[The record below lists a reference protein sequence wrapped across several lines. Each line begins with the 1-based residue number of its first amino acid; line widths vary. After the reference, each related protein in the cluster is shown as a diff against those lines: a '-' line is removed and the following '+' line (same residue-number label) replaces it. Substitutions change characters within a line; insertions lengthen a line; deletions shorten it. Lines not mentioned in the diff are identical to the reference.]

1 MCYQIH
7 QFKKKDDLLTSNELA
22 TCMFSNLFSN
32 DLKLVIKSTKFIKKY
47 IKCFN
52 NPKYI
57 NDSTASNLMNAVIR
71 HDQIIIKQCILKVIY
86 LFSKEFHEFFQLI
99 IHNGIYELI
108 SNVITNDENQLY
120 NLILEFLMNITS
132 FAEGTNFI
140 NEKFGISFIINLKT
154 KENTYKYKT
163 IANIIYF
170 SNYLNDE
177 EIEPIFVDFNF
188 FFQNRIIFSEMF
200 ICLYNLFKKSVK
212 WQYVSMKYNIINEI
226 QKLLSEENKELNTRT
241 YLFIFKSIFQLIK
254 SGINFDIITILNY
267 LYKFYNESSQDIVIF
282 LLSIIQY
289 SIVNAPD
296 IIDIILNMNNYDFFA
311 ELLKINNLNF
321 QVKIMIIDLLY
332 LIFKN
337 INENNTQKIIHN
349 NSFVQLII
357 QGFQISNQGITIK
370 ELKILHFLILND
382 DSFYS
387 LNENSIKEYLNDNI
401 VNNETESISYKLSEI
416 IINEIIT
423 KTSI

>member
-1 MCYQIH
+1 
-7 QFKKKDDLLTSNELA
+7 
-22 TCMFSNLFSN
+22 
-32 DLKLVIKSTKFIKKY
+32 
-47 IKCFN
+47 
-52 NPKYI
+52 
-57 NDSTASNLMNAVIR
+57 
-71 HDQIIIKQCILKVIY
+71 
-86 LFSKEFHEFFQLI
+86 
-99 IHNGIYELI
+99 
-108 SNVITNDENQLY
+108 
-120 NLILEFLMNITS
+120 
-132 FAEGTNFI
+132 
-140 NEKFGISFIINLKT
+140 
-154 KENTYKYKT
+154 
-163 IANIIYF
+163 
-170 SNYLNDE
+170 
-177 EIEPIFVDFNF
+177 
-188 FFQNRIIFSEMF
+188 
-200 ICLYNLFKKSVK
+200 
-212 WQYVSMKYNIINEI
+212 MKYNIINEI